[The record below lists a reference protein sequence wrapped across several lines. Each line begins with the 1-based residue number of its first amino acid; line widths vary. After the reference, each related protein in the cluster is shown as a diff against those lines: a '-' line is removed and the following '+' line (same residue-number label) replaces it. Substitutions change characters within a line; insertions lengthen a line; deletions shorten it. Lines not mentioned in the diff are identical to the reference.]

1 MVQPKSKQSAKCEVR
16 SAKRWG
22 IWIWTTAM
30 TVVLVAYGFGQTHW
44 CRTTEV
50 TRMLMQHLGITE
62 EKIRAVR

>member
-1 MVQPKSKQSAKCEVR
+1 MW

-22 IWIWTTAM
+22 VWIWTTAM

-62 EKIRAVR
+62 EKIRAVAEAQGRQAGRELP